1 VIAPRHCFGAVESGI
16 VTLAK
21 PMIAKSES
29 RSFGFCSVKQLL
41 NVSDWTKDHV
51 HAEPGC
57 PSGQFVA
64 AAAFLIIVYD

>member
-1 VIAPRHCFGAVESGI
+1 
-16 VTLAK
+16 
-21 PMIAKSES
+21 MIAKSES